1 MGGISLKFVSKMG
14 IVLCIVLVVAY
25 VSIHYHQGS
34 KGKINSNEPS
44 TANKIEKAA
53 ISPGKQD
60 PKTIASVKSSENED
74 QEDSWTES
82 VLKALND
89 PNIKVR
95 VRAVR
100 SLRQHASSPEAVDIL
115 RKFLKDRDPVV
126 LREVIDTLGYIGL
139 QGDLEDVVFDLLA
152 QEAMDKSFSRRGD
165 CLTMAA
171 IIGKERLLPT
181 VTDFFREGKNN
192 ESMKG
197 FAVRALTFI
206 DSPDCIPLLEEV
218 LSIGA
223 EDPMV
228 HEIAFENL
236 ARLGTTEALAIL
248 KDHVVSSKGMDQV
261 NSALALARLDME
273 EFNEVLANALVKE
286 TMEEETIE
294 VLATSPAAPEIFGE
308 VLRAT
313 SDKERKITW
322 LRKLATY
329 AASGT
334 EEVRGKLTDTVMPL
348 VHSTDPDIQVEAIN
362 VVGQTG
368 GEDAAENLI
377 EELDSDNP
385 LVRQSALRALM
396 PYATQENYKE
406 ILPRLSDEDKYIR
419 RTVLIVV
426 ERFLNESDRP
436 ILEEATKNPD
446 EVVRKQVNTILN
458 LMDIDKADEE
468 DKGSS

>member
-1 MGGISLKFVSKMG
+1 MGGISLKFVYKMG
-14 IVLCIVLVVAY
+14 IALCIALVVVY

-34 KGKINSNEPS
+34 KGKISSKEPS
-44 TANKIEKAA
+44 TTNKVEKAA
-53 ISPGKQD
+53 ISPGKED
-60 PKTIASVKSSENED
+60 SKTIASAKSSEGED

-89 PNIKVR
+89 PNLKVR

-115 RKFLKDRDPVV
+115 RKFLKDKDPVV

-218 LSIGA
+218 LSMGA

-261 NSALALARLDME
+261 NSSLALARLDME
-273 EFNEVLANALVKE
+273 EFNQVLANALVKE

-308 VLRAT
+308 VLRVT
-313 SDKERKITW
+313 SDKERKIAW

-329 AASGT
+329 GASGT
-334 EEVRGKLTDTVMPL
+334 EEVRGKLTDTVIPL

-385 LVRQSALRALM
+385 IVRQAALRALM

-406 ILPRLSDEDKYIR
+406 LLPRLSDEDKYIR

-436 ILEEATKNPD
+436 ILEAATKNPD